1 MAIYA
6 AHAAKGPATLAGAD
20 RVRLAPQGFSW
31 PAFLFGPFWLLA
43 KGLWRAL
50 LVWLAAD
57 ILLAVAAATLGLG
70 PQPLTLAQLA
80 IALFLGL
87 EGGALRSA
95 ALERS
100 GLPLA
105 DIVAAPDEDLAL
117 RAFFARWLE
126 NDPTPQP
133 AAAAP
138 PAPLS
143 TPIRTTGAAS
153 LRQPVIGLF
162 PDSGGRER

>member
-1 MAIYA
+1 MPLYA
-6 AHAAKGPATLAGAD
+6 AHAPKGPASLAGAD

-31 PAFLFGPFWLLA
+31 PAFLFGPLWLIA

-50 LVWLAAD
+50 LVWAAAD
-57 ILLAVAAATLGLG
+57 VLLGVASATFGLG
-70 PQPLTLAQLA
+70 PTPLTLAQFA
-80 IALFLGL
+80 IGLFLGL
-87 EGGALRSA
+87 EAGALRSA

-117 RAFFARWLE
+117 RAFFARWLAQ
-126 NDPTPQP
+126 PAPQP
-133 AAAAP
+133 AAPTP
-138 PAPLS
+138 PAPPS